1 MLDQILADQAA
12 ERDEGSGKEHGGGKE
27 REVVRI
33 DQAKHMV
40 MIFLLK
46 ACILSLHPRLPIHH

>member
-1 MLDQILADQAA
+1 MLEQILVDQAA
-12 ERDEGSGKEHGGGKE
+12 ERDEGSGKDHGRGKE

-33 DQAKHMV
+33 DQAKLMV

-46 ACILSLHPRLPIHH
+46 ACILFLHPRLPTHH